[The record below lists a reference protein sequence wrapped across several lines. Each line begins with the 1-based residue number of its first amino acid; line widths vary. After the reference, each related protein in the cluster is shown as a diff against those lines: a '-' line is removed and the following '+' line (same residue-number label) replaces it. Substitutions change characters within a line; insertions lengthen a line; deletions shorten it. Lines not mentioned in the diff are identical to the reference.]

1 MKAQS
6 LAKMT
11 GQPNRETGVAL
22 VLVLWVLTLLG
33 IIATSFSK
41 SMRTETELARQLTLS
56 AQARALAEAGIYR
69 GILDLLRFRRDPQ
82 AKWQANGT
90 VYKIIKLGRGE
101 IRIAIQDEAGRVDL
115 NTAQKPVIEGLLRGV
130 GVDDQARAAISDA
143 IIDWRD
149 PDNLRQLQGAED
161 EDYQAAGRSYGAKDG
176 SFSCVEE
183 LQQVLGMT
191 PALYRKLAPL
201 LTVHSHRLNVDINL
215 APPALVQVLEASEAA
230 QAGVEPTNL
239 GAAASN
245 RDLSRSDFSSP
256 RGGLRSSGSSTFT
269 LRAYAKVYDT
279 LAEIAATIKLG
290 GDRDQPYSVIAWSEW
305 K

>member
-1 MKAQS
+1 
-6 LAKMT
+6 MT

-90 VYKIIKLGRGE
+90 VYNIIKLGRGE

-115 NTAQKPVIEGLLRGV
+115 NTAQKPLIEGLLRGV
-130 GVDDQARAAISDA
+130 GVDDQARVAIPDA

-161 EDYQAAGRSYGAKDG
+161 EDYQAAGQSYGAKDG

-201 LTVHSHRLNVDINL
+201 LTVHSHRPNVDINL
-215 APPALVQVLEASEAA
+215 APPALVQVLEASEAT
-230 QAGVEPTNL
+230 QAGIEPTNL

-245 RDLSRSDFSSP
+245 RDLSRSDFNLP

>member
-90 VYKIIKLGRGE
+90 VYKVMKLGRGE
-101 IRIAIQDEAGRVDL
+101 IRIAIQDEAGRIDL

-130 GVDDQARAAISDA
+130 GVDDQARVAISEA

>member
-1 MKAQS
+1 LKTQS
-6 LAKMT
+6 PAKMT

-33 IIATSFSK
+33 IIAMSFSK

-90 VYKIIKLGRGE
+90 VYKVMKLGHGE

-130 GVDDQARAAISDA
+130 GVDDQARAAIPDA

-201 LTVHSHRLNVDINL
+201 LTVHSHRSNVDINL
-215 APPALVQVLEASEAA
+215 APPAA
-230 QAGVEPTNL
+230 QAEVEPTNL

-256 RGGLRSSGSSTFT
+256 RGGLRSSGGSTFT

-305 K
+305 R

>member
-1 MKAQS
+1 
-6 LAKMT
+6 MT

-41 SMRTETELARQLTLS
+41 SMRTETELARQLALS

-115 NTAQKPVIEGLLRGV
+115 NTAQKPLIEGLLRGV
-130 GVDDQARAAISDA
+130 GVDDQARAAIVDA

-149 PDNLRQLQGAED
+149 PDNLRQLQGVED
-161 EDYQAAGRSYGAKDG
+161 EDYQTAGRPYGAKDHD
-176 SFSCVEE
+176 FNCVEE

-201 LTVHSHRLNVDINL
+201 LTVHSHRPNVDINL

>member
-1 MKAQS
+1 MK
-6 LAKMT
+6 
-11 GQPNRETGVAL
+11 GQLNRETGVAL

-41 SMRTETELARQLTLS
+41 SMATETELARQLTLS

-69 GILDLLRFRRDPQ
+69 GILDLLRFRRKPQ

-90 VYKIIKLGRGE
+90 VYKVIKLGRGE
-101 IRIAIQDEAGRVDL
+101 IRIAIQDEAGRIDL
-115 NTAQKPVIEGLLRGV
+115 NTAQKPLIEGLLRGV

-176 SFSCVEE
+176 FFSCVED
-183 LQQVLGMT
+183 LQQVLGIT

-201 LTVHSHRLNVDINL
+201 LTVHSHRPNVDINV
-215 APPALVQVLEASEAA
+215 APPKLAQVLEASESV
-230 QAGVEPTNL
+230 QAGGVALDVGEAARTTPNL
-239 GAAASN
+239 AR
-245 RDLSRSDFSSP
+245 RDLSSP
-256 RGGLRSSGSSTFT
+256 RGGLGSSGGSTTFT

-290 GDRDQPYSVIAWSEW
+290 GDRDQPYSVIAWSER

>member
-90 VYKIIKLGRGE
+90 VYKVMKLGRGE
-101 IRIAIQDEAGRVDL
+101 IRIAIQDEAGRIDL
-115 NTAQKPVIEGLLRGV
+115 NTAPKPVIEGLLRGV
-130 GVDDQARAAISDA
+130 GVDDQARDAISDA

-176 SFSCVEE
+176 LFNCVEE

-201 LTVHSHRLNVDINL
+201 LTVHSHRPNVDINL

-230 QAGVEPTNL
+230 QAGVEPANL

-245 RDLSRSDFSSP
+245 RDLSRSDFSPP
-256 RGGLRSSGSSTFT
+256 RGGLGSSGSTTFT

-290 GDRDQPYSVIAWSEW
+290 GDRDQPYSVIAWNEW

>member
-1 MKAQS
+1 MK
-6 LAKMT
+6 
-11 GQPNRETGVAL
+11 GQLNRETGVAL

-69 GILDLLRFRRDPQ
+69 GILDLLRFRRHPQ

-90 VYKIIKLGRGE
+90 VYKVIKLGGGE
-101 IRIAIQDEAGRVDL
+101 IRIAIQDEAGRIDL

-130 GVDDQARAAISDA
+130 GVDDQARDAISDA

-149 PDNLRQLQGAED
+149 PDNLRQLHGAED

-176 SFSCVEE
+176 LFNCVEE
-183 LQQVLGMT
+183 LQQVLGIT
-191 PALYRKLAPL
+191 PVLYRKLAPL
-201 LTVHSHRLNVDINL
+201 LTVHSHRPNVDINL
-215 APPALVQVLEASEAA
+215 APPKLVQVLEASEAA

>member
-1 MKAQS
+1 LKTQS
-6 LAKMT
+6 PAKMT

-90 VYKIIKLGRGE
+90 VYKVMKLGRGE

-130 GVDDQARAAISDA
+130 GVDDQARAAIPDA

-176 SFSCVEE
+176 LFNCVEE

-201 LTVHSHRLNVDINL
+201 LTVHSHRPNVDINL

-239 GAAASN
+239 GAPASN
-245 RDLSRSDFSSP
+245 RDPSRSDFSPP
-256 RGGLRSSGSSTFT
+256 RGGLRSSGGSTFT

-290 GDRDQPYSVIAWSEW
+290 GDRDQPYSVIAWNEW

>member
-1 MKAQS
+1 MKGP
-6 LAKMT
+6 L
-11 GQPNRETGVAL
+11 NRETGVAL

-41 SMRTETELARQLTLS
+41 SMATETELARQLTLS

-69 GILDLLRFRRDPQ
+69 GILDLLRFRRNPQ

-90 VYKIIKLGRGE
+90 VYKVIKLGGGE
-101 IRIAIQDEAGRVDL
+101 IRIAIQDEAGRIDL
-115 NTAQKPVIEGLLRGV
+115 NTTQKPVIEGLLRGV
-130 GVDDQARAAISDA
+130 GVDDQARAAILDA

-161 EDYQAAGRSYGAKDG
+161 EDYQAAGRSYGAMDG
-176 SFSCVEE
+176 FFSCVEE

-201 LTVHSHRLNVDINL
+201 LTVHSHRPNVDINL

-230 QAGVEPTNL
+230 QAGVEPANL

-256 RGGLRSSGSSTFT
+256 RGGLGSSGSTTFT